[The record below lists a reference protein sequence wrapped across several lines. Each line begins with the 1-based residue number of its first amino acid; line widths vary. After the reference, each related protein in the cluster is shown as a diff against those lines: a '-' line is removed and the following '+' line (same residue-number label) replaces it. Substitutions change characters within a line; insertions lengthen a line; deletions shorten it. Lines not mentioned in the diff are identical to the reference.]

1 MVRAVLFDLDGTLA
15 DTERLQWQAYR
26 HILLEYGVDV
36 DIDEYRTHWIAGDG
50 GPEYACRTYRLP
62 MPPSALRT
70 RKAQRYRELIDGH
83 LRPCR
88 GAHQA
93 LVRLRPTHR
102 LAIATNTVRH
112 ELNVILG
119 KLGLEGLL
127 HETIAREDYDDPKP
141 APDAYLVA
149 AGRLGVSPDECAVVE
164 DTQRG
169 LRSGLAAGMR
179 VIVVPSEL
187 TFDHDFTGAAM
198 RLRSLDELNA
208 TVLEHLAS
216 S

>member
-26 HILLEYGVDV
+26 HTLLEYGVDV
-36 DIDEYRTHWIAGDG
+36 DIDEYRAHWIAGDG
-50 GPEYACRTYRLP
+50 GAEYACRAFRLP
-62 MPPSALRT
+62 VPPSVLRT
-70 RKAQRYRELIDGH
+70 RKAQLYRELIDGQ
-83 LRPCR
+83 LPPCH
-88 GAHQA
+88 GARQA

-119 KLGLEGLL
+119 KLRFEGLL
-127 HETIAREDYDDPKP
+127 HETIAREDYDQPKP
-141 APDAYLVA
+141 APGAYRVA
-149 AGRLGVSPDECAVVE
+149 AARLGIAPDECAVVE

-179 VIVVPSEL
+179 VIVVPADSRSI
-187 TFDHDFTGAAM
+187 TTSPGPQCGCGAWM
-198 RLRSLDELNA
+198 N
-208 TVLEHLAS
+208 
-216 S
+216 